1 MAFFNKIQTKLPVIG
16 FIAVLAFGV
25 YLTKSILFPN
35 HTLQKG
41 IVLDKLYVPSSHA
54 AGGNALSFHHYKA
67 RDYTVTATA
76 HEQWLA
82 LVNTTTGKVMVHC
95 DSMHYRVKDVGDT
108 LHFTKYS
115 GEIMGIEYLSY
126 YEEDERDN

>member
-1 MAFFNKIQTKLPVIG
+1 MAFFNKIQAKLSVIG
-16 FIAVLAFGV
+16 FIAVLAFGF

-35 HTLQKG
+35 HTLQNG

-54 AGGNALSFHHYKA
+54 SSGNALSFHHYKA

-76 HEQWLA
+76 KEQWLA
-82 LVNTTTGKVMVHC
+82 LVNTSSGKVMVHC
-95 DSMHYRVKDVGDT
+95 DSLHYKIKEVGDT

-115 GEIMGIEYLSY
+115 GEILGIEYLSY
-126 YEEDERDN
+126 YEEDKDDK